1 MQRDRHRRRAVEVV
15 RRKVRECLERTGHPR
30 SGSRIVVAMSGGKDS
45 FAMAYGLVKLSKE
58 NDWEV
63 VGAHVV
69 VETEIGEIEARD
81 VVEEQA
87 DVLGI
92 DVHVLK
98 PSKTV
103 EEAAEEMKARKPCYA
118 CRTLRRI
125 ELGRF
130 SEDIGADY
138 IALGHT
144 LDDAAATVILS
155 LLTGAPRIKVLGY
168 VGSGRKPLLLRPLVR
183 CPEEITER
191 LVDEIGVNTMA
202 TEEVCPYKSGEELR
216 DIVNEFLS
224 EVERRIPTVKGN
236 IVGTAL
242 RTISGR

>member
-1 MQRDRHRRRAVEVV
+1 MRRDRHRRRAAETV

-30 SGSRIVVAMSGGKDS
+30 PGSKIVVAMSGGKDS
-45 FAMAYGLVKLSKE
+45 FATAYGLVELSE
-58 NDWEV
+58 EEDWKV
-63 VGAHVV
+63 IGAHVI
-69 VETEIGEIEARD
+69 VETEAGEIEARD

-87 DVLGI
+87 ELLGI

-130 SEDIGADY
+130 SEDICADY

-168 VGSGRKPLLLRPLVR
+168 VGSGRRPLLLRPLVR
-183 CPEEITER
+183 CPEEITEE
-191 LVDEIGVNTMA
+191 LVNEVGVDTVA
-202 TEEVCPYKSGEELR
+202 TEEVCPYRSGEDLR
-216 DIVNEFLS
+216 DVVSDFLD

-236 IVGTAL
+236 VVGTAL